1 MKKIMKTPASG
12 YFLSILTLALVNLLF
27 IAFGVDLGLT
37 AFVMA
42 IVVVSVGW
50 IIVSLDGHRVTTIS
64 NDKDVVNIEID
75 YISSV
80 EGVEDI
86 NILSAEIMADGTVH
100 VSLEVV

>member
-1 MKKIMKTPASG
+1 M
-12 YFLSILTLALVNLLF
+12 F

>member
-1 MKKIMKTPASG
+1 MKRFLKTSASG

-64 NDKDVVNIEID
+64 NDKDVVNIEIN

-86 NILSAEIMADGTVH
+86 NILSSEIMADGTVH

>member
-1 MKKIMKTPASG
+1 MKRFLKTSASG

-75 YISSV
+75 YTSSV

>member
-64 NDKDVVNIEID
+64 NDKDVVNIDID